1 MNFGNENNIAFY
13 NYIAFSRQKGADSMA
28 KGQKPKTEEEII
40 QKTAEYAARKLN
52 QKRGNIKTHVSTEMN
67 YSGTD
72 TELTEMVQKAF
83 ILFGRP
89 TATTDEQVCESFNW
103 YFQEYLPKT
112 GAFPTI
118 EGLSLSCGVN
128 RNALESWARGEYKSS
143 PERSCIVQKAIAILA
158 ELDAQLV
165 QNGKIPQV
173 VYIFRSKNF
182 YGMQDAVKV
191 EHISQKETVQSAEE
205 LDRKYRDAVVVDY
218 KPAEDD
224 DSTAEQADSGSDS
237 GAPDEPES

>member
-1 MNFGNENNIAFY
+1 MG
-13 NYIAFSRQKGADSMA
+13 M
-28 KGQKPKTEEEII
+28 GQKPKTQEEIM

-52 QKRGNIKTHVSTEMN
+52 AKKNKIRVPSSTELN
-67 YSGTD
+67 CTA
-72 TELTEMVQKAF
+72 TNEEVIAMVQKAY
-83 ILFGRP
+83 ILFDRP
-89 TATTDEQVCESFNW
+89 HATTDEEVCESFNW

-118 EGLSLSCGVN
+118 EGLSLSCGVD
-128 RNALESWARGEYKSS
+128 RKTLEAWGRGEYQSS
-143 PERSCIVQKAIAILA
+143 PMRQGIVQKGIGILA

-191 EHISQKETVQSAEE
+191 EHVSA
-205 LDRKYRDAVVVDY
+205 RPDA
-218 KPAEDD
+218 E
-224 DSTAEQADSGSDS
+224 S
-237 GAPDEPES
+237 PESLASKYADAIPVDFTENDGAES